1 MLINFAIFA
10 AGMFTGAAM
19 ILCFAALAAG
29 SIHDDSTDVEML

>member
-1 MLINFAIFA
+1 MLLNIAIFA

-29 SIHDDSTDVEML
+29 SLDDDADVEML